1 MSPLPEDRDFIAGIK
16 KNLDDS
22 TERLDAGVRSRLTQA
37 RHHAL
42 DQKKGVPS
50 WFGDWSWKTVSGVA
64 AMTAVL
70 LALVLALNGPA
81 TNQAGSDLED
91 LDLLANAD
99 QLELYEDL
107 EFYAWLAEEESTD
120 EYETG

>member
-1 MSPLPEDRDFIAGIK
+1 
-16 KNLDDS
+16 
-22 TERLDAGVRSRLTQA
+22 
-37 RHHAL
+37 
-42 DQKKGVPS
+42 
-50 WFGDWSWKTVSGVA
+50 
-64 AMTAVL
+64 MTAVL

>member
-1 MSPLPEDRDFIAGIK
+1 
-16 KNLDDS
+16 
-22 TERLDAGVRSRLTQA
+22 
-37 RHHAL
+37 
-42 DQKKGVPS
+42 
-50 WFGDWSWKTVSGVA
+50 
-64 AMTAVL
+64 MTAVL

-107 EFYAWLAEEESTD
+107 ECYAWLAEEESTD